1 MASEVT
7 ILEKRQD
14 RMEAVIERLS
24 VIQTD
29 LNKMLAVHE
38 ERINSNQKN
47 VTYLEEVVEKRREE
61 SDIKL
66 KDVYET
72 MRSEDNKILT
82 ELNNIRKESTEQHNI
97 LTAKINEIEKR
108 LWMYIGGVSVIVFVL
123 THTDTILKILK

>member
-1 MASEVT
+1 MVSEIVN
-7 ILEKRQD
+7 LEKRQD

-29 LNKMLAVHE
+29 LNRMLAVHE

-82 ELNNIRKESTEQHNI
+82 ELNNIRKESTEQHNT

-123 THTDTILKILK
+123 THTDTILKFLK

>member
-1 MASEVT
+1 VASEIVN
-7 ILEKRQD
+7 LEKRQD

-29 LNKMLAVHE
+29 LNRMLAVHE

-82 ELNNIRKESTEQHNI
+82 ELNNIRKESTEQHNT

-123 THTDTILKILK
+123 THTDTILKFLK

>member
-1 MASEVT
+1 VVSEVVN
-7 ILEKRQD
+7 LEKRQD
-14 RMEAVIERLS
+14 KLEAVIERLS
-24 VIQTD
+24 IIQTD

-123 THTDTILKILK
+123 THTDTIIKFLK

>member
-1 MASEVT
+1 VASEVVN
-7 ILEKRQD
+7 LEKRQD
-14 RMEAVIERLS
+14 KLEAVIERLS
-24 VIQTD
+24 IIQTD
-29 LNKMLAVHE
+29 LNRMLAVHE

-82 ELNNIRKESTEQHNI
+82 ELNNIRKESTEQHNT

-123 THTDTILKILK
+123 THTDTILKFLK

>member
-1 MASEVT
+1 MTADLSS
-7 ILEKRQD
+7 LEKRLD
-14 RMEAVIERLS
+14 RLELLIEKLTNVQIDLS
-24 VIQTD
+24 
-29 LNKMLAVHE
+29 KMLAVHE
-38 ERINSNQKN
+38 QRINSSEKN
-47 VTYLEEVVEKRREE
+47 VNYLEEVVEKRREE

>member
-1 MASEVT
+1 MASEIVN
-7 ILEKRQD
+7 LEKRQD

-29 LNKMLAVHE
+29 LNRMLAVHE

-82 ELNNIRKESTEQHNI
+82 ELNNIRKESTEQHNT

-123 THTDTILKILK
+123 THTDTILKFLK

>member
-1 MASEVT
+1 MALELVP
-7 ILEKRQD
+7 LEKRFD
-14 RMEAVIERLS
+14 RMESVIERLS
-24 VIQTD
+24 IIQTD

-38 ERINSNQKN
+38 EKISNNEKN
-47 VTYLEEVVEKRREE
+47 MGHLEEVMEKRREE

-66 KDVYET
+66 KDVYDT

-82 ELNNIRKESTEQHNI
+82 ELNNIRKEATEQHNL
-97 LTAKINEIEKR
+97 LTAKINEIEKK

>member
-123 THTDTILKILK
+123 THTDTIIKILK

>member
-1 MASEVT
+1 MASEVVN
-7 ILEKRQD
+7 LEKRQD
-14 RMEAVIERLS
+14 KLEAVIERLS
-24 VIQTD
+24 IIQTD

-82 ELNNIRKESTEQHNI
+82 ELNSIRKESTEQHNI

-123 THTDTILKILK
+123 THTDTIIKFLK

>member
-1 MASEVT
+1 VASEASN
-7 ILEKRQD
+7 LEKRQD
-14 RMEAVIERLS
+14 KLEAVIERLS
-24 VIQTD
+24 IIQTD

-72 MRSEDNKILT
+72 MRSEDNKILA
-82 ELNNIRKESTEQHNI
+82 ELNSIRKESTEQHNI

-123 THTDTILKILK
+123 THTDTIIKFLK

>member
-1 MASEVT
+1 MASEVVN
-7 ILEKRQD
+7 LEKRQD
-14 RMEAVIERLS
+14 KLEAVIERLS
-24 VIQTD
+24 IIQTD

-82 ELNNIRKESTEQHNI
+82 ELNSIRKESTEQHNI

-123 THTDTILKILK
+123 THTDTILKFLK

>member
-1 MASEVT
+1 MASEIVN
-7 ILEKRQD
+7 LEKRQD

-29 LNKMLAVHE
+29 LNRMLAVHE

-72 MRSEDNKILT
+72 MRSEDNKILI
-82 ELNNIRKESTEQHNI
+82 ELNNIRKESTEQHNT

-123 THTDTILKILK
+123 THTDTILKFLK

>member
-1 MASEVT
+1 MASEVS

-14 RMEAVIERLS
+14 RMEVVIERLTG
-24 VIQTD
+24 IQTD

-38 ERINSNQKN
+38 QRINSNEKN

-66 KDVYET
+66 KDVYDT

-108 LWMYIGGVSVIVFVL
+108 LWMYIGAVSVIVFVL
-123 THTDTILKILK
+123 THTDTIIKILK

>member
-108 LWMYIGGVSVIVFVL
+108 LWMYIGAVSVIVFVL
-123 THTDTILKILK
+123 THTDTIIKILK